1 MRKFDSETKYQIKKW
16 VFTAVC
22 VVLVFLALQNIGWFL
37 SSLGKL
43 MGIVTPF
50 FIGFAIAFVLNSPL
64 KMLERHLSAL
74 MDKNPKLKKFK
85 RPVALLLTYL
95 LFFLIIAFVVSLL
108 VPQVAASVK
117 VLVANVPS
125 YLNQLQN
132 TVNTLSQQYGIGGA
146 LISDVVGSWEE
157 ILKQAGSI
165 ISSAL
170 PQVMNITMSVTAGVS
185 NFFIG
190 IIVSIY
196 MLADKERFS
205 AQLKRVLGAYLPP
218 VQYGHIMHLGDIA
231 YKTFNGF
238 ISGQILDACI
248 VGFLCFIGMN
258 ILPLSPAINTYMVLI
273 STIIAIT
280 NIIPIF
286 GPYIGAVPCTF
297 IILMVDF
304 KSALWFVAM
313 IIAIQMVDGN
323 IILPKIVG
331 DSIGLSGFWVMLSI
345 IAGGGLFGLIGM
357 VLGIPTFATF
367 YKVMQLV
374 VDKRVASK
382 RAKGEPDVWQ
392 RHII

>member
-64 KMLERHLSAL
+64 KMLERHLPAL
-74 MDKNPKLKKFK
+74 MNKNPKLKKFK

-132 TVNTLSQQYGIGGA
+132 TVNTLSQKYGIGGA

-205 AQLKRVLGAYLPP
+205 AQLKRVLGAYVPS

-382 RAKGEPDVWQ
+382 RAKGEPDV
-392 RHII
+392 

>member
-382 RAKGEPDVWQ
+382 RAKGEPDV
-392 RHII
+392 

>member
-74 MDKNPKLKKFK
+74 MNKNPKLKKFK

-132 TVNTLSQQYGIGGA
+132 TVNTLSQKYGIGGA

-170 PQVMNITMSVTAGVS
+170 PQVMNITMSVTSGVS

-382 RAKGEPDVWQ
+382 RAKGEPDV
-392 RHII
+392 

>member
-74 MDKNPKLKKFK
+74 MNKNPKLKKFK

-132 TVNTLSQQYGIGGA
+132 TVNTLSQKYGIGGA

-170 PQVMNITMSVTAGVS
+170 PQVMNITISVTSGVS

-382 RAKGEPDVWQ
+382 RAKGEPDV
-392 RHII
+392 

>member
-64 KMLERHLSAL
+64 KLLEGHLPAL

-170 PQVMNITMSVTAGVS
+170 PQVMNITM
-185 NFFIG
+185 
-190 IIVSIY
+190 
-196 MLADKERFS
+196 
-205 AQLKRVLGAYLPP
+205 
-218 VQYGHIMHLGDIA
+218 
-231 YKTFNGF
+231 
-238 ISGQILDACI
+238 
-248 VGFLCFIGMN
+248 
-258 ILPLSPAINTYMVLI
+258 
-273 STIIAIT
+273 
-280 NIIPIF
+280 
-286 GPYIGAVPCTF
+286 
-297 IILMVDF
+297 
-304 KSALWFVAM
+304 
-313 IIAIQMVDGN
+313 
-323 IILPKIVG
+323 
-331 DSIGLSGFWVMLSI
+331 
-345 IAGGGLFGLIGM
+345 
-357 VLGIPTFATF
+357 
-367 YKVMQLV
+367 
-374 VDKRVASK
+374 
-382 RAKGEPDVWQ
+382 
-392 RHII
+392 

>member
-37 SSLGKL
+37 SSLSKL

-64 KMLERHLSAL
+64 KLLEGHLTAL
-74 MDKNPKLKKFK
+74 MDKTPKLKKFK

-170 PQVMNITMSVTAGVS
+170 PQVMNITMSVTSGVS

-205 AQLKRVLGAYLPP
+205 AQLKRVLGAYLPS

-382 RAKGEPDVWQ
+382 RAKGEPDV
-392 RHII
+392 

>member
-170 PQVMNITMSVTAGVS
+170 PQVMNITMSVTSGVS

-382 RAKGEPDVWQ
+382 RAKGEPDV
-392 RHII
+392 